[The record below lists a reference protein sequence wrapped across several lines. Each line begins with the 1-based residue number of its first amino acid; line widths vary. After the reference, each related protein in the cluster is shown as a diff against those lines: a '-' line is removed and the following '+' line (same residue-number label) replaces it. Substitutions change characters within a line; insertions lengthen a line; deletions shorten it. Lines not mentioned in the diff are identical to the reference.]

1 MELDMSNISSVITNG
16 MVLNSLN
23 STNTGNTATGTDNS
37 FANLLSNV
45 MGNGQLNGNTNLN
58 NILTNGNTSLL
69 GSLYGLNNGQTGENI
84 DLLSL
89 LLGLNQNQGTD
100 YTALIEAL
108 KEIANQDEDEK
119 NSSIEQLM
127 EMLKSGNLSIAND
140 PIVLEL
146 INSLKG
152 STDNSGLSNVI
163 KNSIMYTPVV
173 DPKKDLVSD
182 TNVSTPKTGFDAMN
196 LPPDVME
203 RINSALA
210 ARDSIRAKMDALS
223 QMAGSQQT
231 TTESVNVVATEGLD
245 YSKVNGIGEVVVANT
260 AEDTKVD
267 DLIIDSKVV
276 DGSALDLT
284 GSEVVIGRDNIKIS
298 DEASLLRSS
307 VMEQI
312 KDQIT
317 TMKADGKQTV
327 TMQLNPESL
336 GKLDIKMVFENG
348 NLSVEIFTTTAKA
361 QSLIMS
367 NMDEL
372 KSILQNSLIN
382 NENRFNVGDVEG
394 KNSQGQQQAFY
405 NQQQNQ
411 EQREQQ
417 NEANYYDNS
426 EADDTI
432 GDIDFYTQLS
442 MMRR

>member
-1 MELDMSNISSVITNG
+1 MGLDMSNISSVITNG

-23 STNTGNTATGTDNS
+23 STNNSNTSTGSDNS
-37 FANLLSNV
+37 FANLLSNAI
-45 MGNGQLNGNTNLN
+45 GNGQINGND
-58 NILTNGNTSLL
+58 SSL
-69 GSLYGLNNGQTGENI
+69 GSIYDLNNGQTSNI

-140 PIVLEL
+140 PVVLEL

-152 STDNSGLSNVI
+152 STDNSELSNVI

-182 TNVSTPKTGFDAMN
+182 TNAGTQKTGFDAMN

-210 ARDSIRAKMDALS
+210 ARDSIRAKMDAIS
-223 QMAGSQQT
+223 QMTGSQQT
-231 TTESVNVVATEGLD
+231 TTAPVNAAAIEGLD
-245 YSKVNGIGEVVVANT
+245 YSKVTGIGEVVVANT
-260 AEDTKVD
+260 AEETKVD
-267 DLIIDSKVV
+267 DLIIDSSLI
-276 DGSALDLT
+276 DGSTFGLS